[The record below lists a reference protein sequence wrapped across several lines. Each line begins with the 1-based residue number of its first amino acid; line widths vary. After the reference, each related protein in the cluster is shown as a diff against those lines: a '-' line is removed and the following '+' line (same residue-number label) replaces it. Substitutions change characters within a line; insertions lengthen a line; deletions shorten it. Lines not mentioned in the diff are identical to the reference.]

1 MPANGTYLILLT
13 VAALA
18 LLLTLILVVK
28 LHAFLALLL
37 SSMALGLAAGM
48 PPDKVLKSIQFGF
61 GDALGFIAVVVGMGA
76 MIGRFLEYSGG
87 GRALADWLLEK
98 FGNERAAWA
107 VVVASFLV
115 GLPIFFEVSFIIMI
129 PLVWNLARESKRSL
143 LFYGLPMAAAATV
156 THSLV
161 PPHPAPAAASQLLGG
176 DLGHTMLYG
185 VAVAIPMVLAG
196 GMAYGTW
203 IARRMYIPVP
213 EIAASFE
220 VEKAG
225 HKKDETG
232 SAPPI
237 PVVILLLLLP
247 VLLTLGATLATLGNL
262 PFRNVAVFVGHPFA
276 ALAIA
281 TLVAIYFFGIRRGLT
296 RSQAATMA
304 TESLAPMGA
313 ILCIMGGGGAF
324 KQIIVDSGVGP
335 YAGKLL
341 LTSAISPLIVLYIIA
356 AALRVA
362 QGSATVAIITA
373 AGIVAPMVKG
383 MPGYSPDLLILALCC
398 GGSAYSH
405 VNDSGFWLVN
415 QYFGLT
421 VPQTLRTWTV
431 MKVIA
436 SLVGL
441 AIVLAIQ
448 AFLR

>member
-1 MPANGTYLILLT
+1 MQANGPYLILLT
-13 VAALA
+13 VSALA
-18 LLLTLILVVK
+18 LLLTLILAVK

-48 PPDKVLKSIQFGF
+48 PPEKVLDSIQTGF
-61 GDALGFIAVVVGMGA
+61 GGALGFIAVVVGMGA

-98 FGNERAAWA
+98 FGKDRAAWA
-107 VVVASFLV
+107 VVIASFLV

-161 PPHPAPAAASQLLGG
+161 PPHPAPSAASQLLGG
-176 DLGHTMLYG
+176 DLGHTMMYG

-213 EIAASFE
+213 EIAAGFE
-220 VEKAG
+220 LKENDTV
-225 HKKDETG
+225 
-232 SAPPI
+232 SAPPV

-247 VLLTLGATLATLGNL
+247 VMLTFGATLATLL
-262 PFRNVAVFVGHPFA
+262 KVPFHNAAVFVGHPFT

-281 TLVAIYFFGIRRGLT
+281 TLVAIYFFGIGRGLT
-296 RSQAATMA
+296 RAQALKMA

-313 ILCIMGGGGAF
+313 LLCIMGGGGAF
-324 KQIIVDSGVGP
+324 KQIIVDSGVGQ

-341 LTSAISPLIVLYIIA
+341 LTSAISPLIVMYIIA
-356 AALRVA
+356 AAMRVA

-441 AIVLAIQ
+441 GIVLAMQ
-448 AFLR
+448 AFWR